1 MLFRSNRY
9 RLLKV
14 FLGNPTESFRLREL
28 GRLSSLA
35 PLSVRNYLEE
45 FENEGLVR
53 KFMKRGIPFY
63 QALRDSEK
71 FILCKKLSIVYELH
85 ESGLVDFLW
94 NSLSP
99 DAIILYG
106 SHAKGE
112 ATEESD
118 IDIFIIGKERE
129 TSMAEFEKKLDKR
142 IHLMFERD
150 AKKIP
155 KELLNNLINGI
166 VLKGYLK
173 VF

>member
-1 MLFRSNRY
+1 MLNKYNRY
-9 RLLKV
+9 KLLKV
-14 FLGNPTESFRLREL
+14 FMDSPTESFRLREL
-28 GRLSSLA
+28 SRLSNLA

-45 FENEGLVR
+45 FENEGMIR
-53 KFMKRGIPFY
+53 KFVKRGIPFY
-63 QALRDSEK
+63 QAIRDNEK
-71 FILCKKLSIVYELH
+71 FILCKKISIFYELN

-129 TSMAEFEKKLDKR
+129 INIAEFEKKLGKR

-150 AKKIP
+150 IKKIS